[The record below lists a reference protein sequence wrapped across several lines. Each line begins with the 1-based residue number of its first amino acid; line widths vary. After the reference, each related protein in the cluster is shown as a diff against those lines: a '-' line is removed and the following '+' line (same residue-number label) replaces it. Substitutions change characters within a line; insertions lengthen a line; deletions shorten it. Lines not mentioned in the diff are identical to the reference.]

1 MTLRKQAG
9 FAAVVMDPI
18 LAEWGGLLLRW
29 AHVIAG
35 IAWIGASFYFMH
47 LDASLKPVADIPVG
61 KGGATWEV
69 HGGGFYEVKK
79 YLEAPAHLPE
89 HLIWHKWQAYTTWI
103 TGFFLLC
110 WVYYAQSDLYL
121 VDPAVMALSPLAAS
135 AIGVAALAFG
145 WIVYDALCKSAL
157 AKNEVALAAVG
168 FAFIMAMAYFFQSV
182 FSGRGAMIHVG
193 AMMATI
199 MSANVFFIIIPG
211 QHKIIASLK
220 AGEMPDPALG
230 KRAKIRSMHNNY
242 LTLPVVILMLSGHYP
257 LLWSTPYTFVI
268 VGLFLVA
275 GALVRVFFNVRN
287 AGGGNLWWTWVV
299 AALLLWTALW
309 ISMVASPLG
318 RERLGLAPAAEA
330 AQLANAPKA
339 PDAVA
344 EIVTSRCSMCHA
356 REPVWQGIGI
366 APKGVLLDTPEA
378 IARQKEAIR
387 LHAVRSLSMPPNN
400 ITGLTGD
407 ERRVLALWTELHR

>member
-1 MTLRKQAG
+1 ML
-9 FAAVVMDPI
+9 DPI
-18 LAEWGGLLLRW
+18 LAEWGSLFLRW
-29 AHVIAG
+29 THVITG

-47 LDASLKPVADIPVG
+47 LDASLRPVAEIPAG

-89 HLIWHKWQAYTTWI
+89 HLIWHKWQAYSTWI
-103 TGFFLLC
+103 SGFFLLC
-110 WVYYAQSDLYL
+110 WVYYAQADLYL
-121 VDPAVMALSPLAAS
+121 VDPAVLALSPLAAS
-135 AIGVAALAFG
+135 AIGIAALGAG
-145 WIVYDALCKSAL
+145 WIVYDALCKSKL
-157 AKNEVALAAVG
+157 AKNEVLLAAIG
-168 FAFIMAMAYFFQSV
+168 FAFIVGMALFFQKV

-211 QHKIIASLK
+211 QHKIIAALK
-220 AGEMPDPALG
+220 AGAVPDPALG

-268 VGLFLVA
+268 VGCFLVA
-275 GALVRVFFNVRN
+275 GALIRVFFNIRN

-309 ISMVASPLG
+309 ISMAASPLG
-318 RERLGLAPAAEA
+318 RERLGLGPFFQTPAPA
-330 AQLANAPKA
+330 LAVKP

-344 EIVTSRCSMCHA
+344 DIITTRCSMCHA

-366 APKGVLLDTPEA
+366 APKGVLLDTPER
-378 IARQKEAIR
+378 IAQQKEAIR

-400 ITGLTGD
+400 ITGLTGE
-407 ERRVLALWTELHR
+407 ERRALALWTEARR